1 MCRTTWAVTDSGDR
15 TGASI
20 MVVACF
26 EGWSKQG
33 VFRSFSDMAGD
44 ERLLQIV
51 KGQLEKELC
60 SSQWGVQA
68 SSHSYLSLL
77 RRCIDKKDLVT
88 GKQVQTHMIQ
98 TGFKPSLYVANTLLL
113 MYVKCG
119 TLVEARKVFDQLCKR
134 DMFTWTTMLAGY
146 SSNGEFLETFNLYEQ
161 MLSQGV
167 TLDRIIYTRV
177 VNACTSLRS
186 LEKGKKVHAN
196 IIRSRIRS
204 DTILDNAL
212 IDMYAKCGSI
222 KHACQVFDNMAERN
236 VVSWNVMIAGLA
248 QHKCG
253 KEAFEL
259 FLQMQWEGMMPDKV
273 TLLSILNASASP
285 EALEQGKLVHSYI
298 IQAGHELSDAH
309 VNNALVSMYA
319 KCGSVESARQV
330 FDQMPNRNVV
340 SWNAMIGGYAA
351 HGQCEEA
358 FGIFNQMH
366 HQGVKP
372 DIITFLNIV
381 KSCCSPKALEQGKW
395 VHAEIMKAGFE
406 FDVRIQTALVRM
418 YSKCGSI
425 EDAWQVFNRMRSRNV
440 ISWTAMIEGYV
451 EHGLCEEALGVFH
464 QMQQEPVKPDRIL
477 FTCIVSACTSPVA
490 LEQGKQVHAYIT
502 SCGFES
508 DVHVGPAL
516 ITMYAQCGS
525 IKEARQVF
533 DKLSNRNVVAWT
545 AMISAYAEHDLHDEA
560 FQVFHQMQQELVE
573 PNRVTYISIL
583 NACTSPASLKQGM
596 QVHAQITDAGFGS
609 DVSLRNALI
618 TMYIKCG
625 SISAARQVFDDMQS
639 RDVVSWNAIIGG
651 YAQHG
656 YGEDAFNLYRQMK
669 GEGVKP
675 NKITFVSILN
685 TCANLAAL
693 VEGME
698 FHREICEAGL
708 EADVCVGNALIDMYT
723 KSGNIE
729 GACRVFDQMPARDV
743 VSWNAMIG
751 GYAQHGYGNKA
762 LELFKQMKTE
772 GFKPDRI
779 TFVNV
784 LSACNHAGL
793 VDEGHQHF
801 SSMDQDYKVMPTLDH
816 FCCMV
821 DLLGRTG
828 CLQEAEDFIQRMP
841 FEPDASIW
849 SPLLGACH
857 RYGKVEVVEHVADWT
872 LKLDSQ
878 DAAVYVLLSNMYAA
892 AGMWENVEKVRYLMK
907 DRGVKK
913 GGGCSWI
920 RTENKSHEFVA
931 EDR

>member
-1 MCRTTWAVTDSGDR
+1 
-15 TGASI
+15 

-60 SSQWGVQA
+60 SSQWG
-68 SSHSYLSLL
+68 
-77 RRCIDKKDLVT
+77 
-88 GKQVQTHMIQ
+88 THMIQ
-98 TGFKPSLYVANTLLL
+98 TGFKPSLYLANTLLL

-119 TLVEARKVFDQLCKR
+119 TLVEAHKVFDQLCKR

-146 SSNGEFLETFNLYEQ
+146 SSNGDFLETFNL
-161 MLSQGV
+161 
-167 TLDRIIYTRV
+167 
-177 VNACTSLRS
+177 
-186 LEKGKKVHAN
+186 
-196 IIRSRIRS
+196 
-204 DTILDNAL
+204 
-212 IDMYAKCGSI
+212 I

-248 QHKCG
+248 QH
-253 KEAFEL
+253 
-259 FLQMQWEGMMPDKV
+259 
-273 TLLSILNASASP
+273 N
-285 EALEQGKLVHSYI
+285 
-298 IQAGHELSDAH
+298 
-309 VNNALVSMYA
+309 MYA

-425 EDAWQVFNRMRSRNV
+425 EDAWQVFNRMRTRNV

-525 IKEARQVF
+525 IKEA
-533 DKLSNRNVVAWT
+533 
-545 AMISAYAEHDLHDEA
+545 
-560 FQVFHQMQQELVE
+560 
-573 PNRVTYISIL
+573 
-583 NACTSPASLKQGM
+583 C

-656 YGEDAFNLYRQMK
+656 YGEDAVNLYQQMK

-685 TCANLAAL
+685 ACANLAAL

-816 FCCMV
+816 YCCMV

-878 DAAVYVLLSNMYAA
+878 DAAAYVLLSNMYAA

-913 GGGCSWI
+913 GGWCSWI

>member
-1 MCRTTWAVTDSGDR
+1 
-15 TGASI
+15 

-60 SSQWGVQA
+60 SSQWG
-68 SSHSYLSLL
+68 
-77 RRCIDKKDLVT
+77 
-88 GKQVQTHMIQ
+88 THMIQ
-98 TGFKPSLYVANTLLL
+98 TGFKPSLYLANTLLL

-119 TLVEARKVFDQLCKR
+119 TLVEARKVFDQL
-134 DMFTWTTMLAGY
+134 
-146 SSNGEFLETFNLYEQ
+146 
-161 MLSQGV
+161 
-167 TLDRIIYTRV
+167 
-177 VNACTSLRS
+177 
-186 LEKGKKVHAN
+186 
-196 IIRSRIRS
+196 IRS

-248 QHKCG
+248 QH
-253 KEAFEL
+253 
-259 FLQMQWEGMMPDKV
+259 
-273 TLLSILNASASP
+273 N
-285 EALEQGKLVHSYI
+285 
-298 IQAGHELSDAH
+298 
-309 VNNALVSMYA
+309 MYA

-381 KSCCSPKALEQGKW
+381 KS
-395 VHAEIMKAGFE
+395 
-406 FDVRIQTALVRM
+406 M

-425 EDAWQVFNRMRSRNV
+425 EDAWQVFNRMRTRNV

-451 EHGLCEEALGVFH
+451 EHGLCEEALG
-464 QMQQEPVKPDRIL
+464 
-477 FTCIVSACTSPVA
+477 
-490 LEQGKQVHAYIT
+490 
-502 SCGFES
+502 
-508 DVHVGPAL
+508 
-516 ITMYAQCGS
+516 
-525 IKEARQVF
+525 
-533 DKLSNRNVVAWT
+533 
-545 AMISAYAEHDLHDEA
+545 
-560 FQVFHQMQQELVE
+560 
-573 PNRVTYISIL
+573 
-583 NACTSPASLKQGM
+583 
-596 QVHAQITDAGFGS
+596 
-609 DVSLRNALI
+609 
-618 TMYIKCG
+618 
-625 SISAARQVFDDMQS
+625 VFDDMQS

-669 GEGVKP
+669 GE
-675 NKITFVSILN
+675 
-685 TCANLAAL
+685 
-693 VEGME
+693 
-698 FHREICEAGL
+698 
-708 EADVCVGNALIDMYT
+708 DVCVGNALIDMYT

-793 VDEGHQHF
+793 VDEGHRHF

-816 FCCMV
+816 YCCMV

-878 DAAVYVLLSNMYAA
+878 DAAVYVLLSNMY
-892 AGMWENVEKVRYLMK
+892 
-907 DRGVKK
+907 
-913 GGGCSWI
+913 
-920 RTENKSHEFVA
+920 
-931 EDR
+931 

>member
-1 MCRTTWAVTDSGDR
+1 
-15 TGASI
+15 

-60 SSQWGVQA
+60 SSQWG
-68 SSHSYLSLL
+68 
-77 RRCIDKKDLVT
+77 
-88 GKQVQTHMIQ
+88 THMIQ
-98 TGFKPSLYVANTLLL
+98 TGFKPSLYLANTLLL

-119 TLVEARKVFDQLCKR
+119 TLVEARKVFDQL
-134 DMFTWTTMLAGY
+134 
-146 SSNGEFLETFNLYEQ
+146 
-161 MLSQGV
+161 
-167 TLDRIIYTRV
+167 
-177 VNACTSLRS
+177 
-186 LEKGKKVHAN
+186 
-196 IIRSRIRS
+196 IRS

-248 QHKCG
+248 QH
-253 KEAFEL
+253 
-259 FLQMQWEGMMPDKV
+259 
-273 TLLSILNASASP
+273 N
-285 EALEQGKLVHSYI
+285 
-298 IQAGHELSDAH
+298 
-309 VNNALVSMYA
+309 MYA

-340 SWNAMIGGYAA
+340 SWNAMI
-351 HGQCEEA
+351 
-358 FGIFNQMH
+358 
-366 HQGVKP
+366 
-372 DIITFLNIV
+372 
-381 KSCCSPKALEQGKW
+381 
-395 VHAEIMKAGFE
+395 
-406 FDVRIQTALVRM
+406 ALVRM

-425 EDAWQVFNRMRSRNV
+425 EDAWQVFNRMRTRNV

-609 DVSLRNALI
+609 DVILRNALI

-685 TCANLAAL
+685 A
-693 VEGME
+693 
-698 FHREICEAGL
+698 
-708 EADVCVGNALIDMYT
+708 Y
-723 KSGNIE
+723 
-729 GACRVFDQMPARDV
+729 
-743 VSWNAMIG
+743 
-751 GYAQHGYGNKA
+751 
-762 LELFKQMKTE
+762 
-772 GFKPDRI
+772 RI

-816 FCCMV
+816 YCCMV